1 MLERMYKQYRQRMWY
16 VAYKILEDESLAEDA
31 VHEAFIRIARNLNK
45 IEAMNQLQEKAYIV
59 TIVRNVALTMV
70 KEEANYFDFSEYQ
83 DLIVDKKEVEK
94 QVLDKME
101 LKAYISA
108 IHQLPEKYRD
118 VLYLYMVQE
127 HSIHE
132 IAKLL
137 DLSQEVVKKRI
148 QRGRKKILQSVR
160 RGT

>member
-1 MLERMYKQYRQRMWY
+1 MMWY
-16 VAYKILEDESLAEDA
+16 VAYKVLEDELLAEDA
-31 VHEAFIRIARNLNK
+31 VHESFIRIARNLGK
-45 IEAMNQLQEKAYIV
+45 IETMNQLQEKAYIV
-59 TIVRNVALTMV
+59 TIVRNVALTMI
-70 KEEANYFDFSEYQ
+70 KEEANYFDFSQCQ

-94 QVLDKME
+94 QVLDNME

-108 IHQLPEKYRD
+108 IHELPEKYRD
-118 VLYLYMVQE
+118 ILYLYVVQE
-127 HSIHE
+127 HSVHE

-137 DLSQEVVKKRI
+137 GLSQEIVKKRI